1 MAARSAHA
9 DADRTAQRRWRLRAG
24 AVLVMVIVGAGL
36 LVALSYRS
44 VAPPTATSCLSSD
57 DALVRAASSTLTA
70 EVRALLADGH
80 DANAV
85 DPLGRRPLYCAVAAT
100 QTESA
105 RLLLDHGANPNLDS
119 TNDRYPIGSDRPLS
133 MAITNRSATLVT
145 LLLDHGADVNAST
158 EGRSPLGLT
167 IEYGDADAVAA
178 LLAHG
183 ANPNLDDGYNPP
195 LFVASRDQPDARMVQ
210 LLVDHGANVA
220 SPGRSAL
227 CLDLTRSF
235 DGHEGCATPV
245 GAAAENGHQATVT
258 FLLDHGADPT
268 SGLYPASIG
277 NHPEILRILLDRG
290 ANPNGTAGTS
300 PLLYNVIF
308 GNQPL
313 VDDLLDRGAN
323 PNTGGE
329 ATADNLQLGA
339 RLGTWFAH
347 GPATTDQ
354 LLAAIVCAITGTAPN
369 LPPLIA
375 AAAAGNTPAT
385 EALLAHGADPN
396 ATATF
401 DPPITPLTASITT
414 HHDDITALLKT
425 AGARPTTPMTAPL
438 PPVYPPPQSCS

>member
-1 MAARSAHA
+1 MVDGDPVVAVPPAQVAV
-9 DADRTAQRRWRLRAG
+9 DRTGRRRWRLRAG
-24 AVLVMVIVGAGL
+24 AVLLVVIVGAGT

-44 VAPPTATSCLSSD
+44 VAPPTAASCLSSD
-57 DALVRAASSTLTA
+57 DALVRAASSARTE
-70 EVRALLADGH
+70 EVRALLAQGH

-85 DPLGRRPLYCAVAAT
+85 DPRGRRALYCAVAST

-119 TNDRYPIGSDRPLS
+119 TDDRDPIGSDRPLS
-133 MAITNRSATLVT
+133 MAITNRSAVLVT
-145 LLLDHGADVNAST
+145 LLLDHEADVNAPT

-167 IEYGDADAVAA
+167 IEHGDADAVAV

-210 LLVDHGANVA
+210 LLVDHGATVA

-227 CLDLTRSF
+227 CLDLTRSL

-277 NHPEILRILLDRG
+277 NRPEILRILLDRG

-300 PLLYNVIF
+300 PLL
-308 GNQPL
+308 
-313 VDDLLDRGAN
+313 
-323 PNTGGE
+323 
-329 ATADNLQLGA
+329 
-339 RLGTWFAH
+339 
-347 GPATTDQ
+347 
-354 LLAAIVCAITGTAPN
+354 
-369 LPPLIA
+369 
-375 AAAAGNTPAT
+375 
-385 EALLAHGADPN
+385 
-396 ATATF
+396 
-401 DPPITPLTASITT
+401 
-414 HHDDITALLKT
+414 
-425 AGARPTTPMTAPL
+425 
-438 PPVYPPPQSCS
+438 